1 MTLWLLKDLG
11 WVLLLCPL
19 SWPAAFLA
27 LCVESHSLHSQWHTK
42 TLPVRMHEVAT
53 LLWLAGNATWMTCEF
68 LFEPSR
74 PEEHGRSFPWY
85 SGPLAGDGSEQSY
98 EIGVHVAQA
107 IFAAGLALL
116 ALVYMHEA
124 AKYVRSVSTD
134 HTSALETEPPAASR
148 SGPPLVFGLIT
159 PELFQWLF
167 IGPWILK
174 DLFWTCDNIVG
185 GLACGV
191 FVALL
196 FIDYIRRFGGLLHV
210 AEFCWV
216 IGNSFWI
223 VAEIPFQEQSRAIRI
238 EAAAIMGFGAAVAT
252 CALVWD
258 METFTKKGEPRET
271 SPLLR

>member
-1 MTLWLLKDLG
+1 
-11 WVLLLCPL
+11 
-19 SWPAAFLA
+19 
-27 LCVESHSLHSQWHTK
+27 
-42 TLPVRMHEVAT
+42 
-53 LLWLAGNATWMTCEF
+53 
-68 LFEPSR
+68 
-74 PEEHGRSFPWY
+74 
-85 SGPLAGDGSEQSY
+85 LAGDGSEQSY
-98 EIGVHVAQA
+98 EIGVHVAQV

-124 AKYVRSVSTD
+124 AKYLGTHRI
-134 HTSALETEPPAASR
+134 SAFETEPPAASG
-148 SGPPLVFGLIT
+148 SGSPLVFGLIT

-185 GLACGV
+185 GLACGI

-196 FIDYIRRFGGLLHV
+196 FIEYIRRFGGLLHV
-210 AEFCWV
+210 AELCWV

-238 EAAAIMGFGAAVAT
+238 EAAAIMGFGAGVAI
-252 CALVWD
+252 CGLAWD
-258 METFTKKGEPRET
+258 LDPFAKKGEPRET